1 MTIGAAWQ
9 IKSVDLGISFIFDY
23 AFQGVNVIA
32 EGVAAFAGGL
42 EVGFWF
48 FIDEGFFDF
57 DVFGLF

>member
-32 EGVAAFAGGL
+32 EGVAAFAGR
-42 EVGFWF
+42 F
-48 FIDEGFFDF
+48 
-57 DVFGLF
+57 